1 MVIDWPEDDEM
12 GDDEISSEGNV
23 LLIQPSLSQ
32 SVVPLLIFYIEDI
45 ASEDEM
51 DSDLDADDDDDVIS

>member
-1 MVIDWPEDDEM
+1 M